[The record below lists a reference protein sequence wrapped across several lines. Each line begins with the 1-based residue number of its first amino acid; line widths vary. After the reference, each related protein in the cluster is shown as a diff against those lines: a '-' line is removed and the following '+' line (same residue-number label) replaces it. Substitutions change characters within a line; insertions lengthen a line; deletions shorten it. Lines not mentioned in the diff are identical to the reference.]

1 MNLKSL
7 LLYLTILCFFVTK
20 TLFAESIIEKGKNTV
35 VKNFNATKYILTP
48 PKVAFKKIK
57 NSLDQINNQ
66 CCEENFEQ
74 INELMKIKKDFEK
87 CINKKCYKYI
97 LPVYNPFKP
106 PLKVLV
112 LSKLDIIDD
121 FLLDNEK
128 TKYDNIIKSEQLENE
143 QDISKYKKKNKKL
156 KKTVDQMLKNY
167 QKRILILKEKNKIL
181 GDNFDLAYEM
191 LSKPNRKKL
200 DKILE

>member
-7 LLYLTILCFFVTK
+7 LLYLTILCFFLTK
-20 TLFAESIIEKGKNTV
+20 TLFAESVIEKSKNTV

>member
-1 MNLKSL
+1 MNLKCL
-7 LLYLTILCFFVTK
+7 LLYLTILCFFLTK
-20 TLFAESIIEKGKNTV
+20 TLFAETVIEKGKNTV

-48 PKVAFKKIK
+48 PKVALKKIK

-143 QDISKYKKKNKKL
+143 KDISKYKKKNKKL

-167 QKRILILKEKNKIL
+167 QKRILTLKEKNKIL

-191 LSKPNRKKL
+191 LSKPKRKKL

>member
-7 LLYLTILCFFVTK
+7 LLYLTILCFFLTK
-20 TLFAESIIEKGKNTV
+20 TLFAESVIEKSKNTV

-167 QKRILILKEKNKIL
+167 QKRILTLKEKNKIL

>member
-7 LLYLTILCFFVTK
+7 LLYLTILCCFLTK
-20 TLFAESIIEKGKNTV
+20 TLFAETVIEKGKNTV

-48 PKVAFKKIK
+48 PKVALKKIK

-167 QKRILILKEKNKIL
+167 QKRILTLKEKNKIL

>member
-7 LLYLTILCFFVTK
+7 LLYLTILCFFLTK
-20 TLFAESIIEKGKNTV
+20 TLFAESVIEKGKNTV

-167 QKRILILKEKNKIL
+167 QKRILTLKEKNKIL

>member
-121 FLLDNEK
+121 FLLNNEK

>member
-7 LLYLTILCFFVTK
+7 LFYLTILFFFLTK
-20 TLFAESIIEKGKNTV
+20 TLFAESVIEKGKNTV

-167 QKRILILKEKNKIL
+167 QKRILTLKEKNKIL

-200 DKILE
+200 DKIFT

>member
-7 LLYLTILCFFVTK
+7 LLYLTVLCFFLTK
-20 TLFAESIIEKGKNTV
+20 TLFAESVIEKGKNTV

-57 NSLDQINNQ
+57 NSLNQINNQ

-167 QKRILILKEKNKIL
+167 QKRILTLKEKNKIL

>member
-7 LLYLTILCFFVTK
+7 LLYLTILCFFLTK
-20 TLFAESIIEKGKNTV
+20 TLFAESVIEKGKNTV

-74 INELMKIKKDFEK
+74 IDELMKIKKDFEK

-167 QKRILILKEKNKIL
+167 QKRILTLKEKNKIL

>member
-128 TKYDNIIKSEQLENE
+128 TKYDNMIKSEQLENE

-167 QKRILILKEKNKIL
+167 QKRILTLKEKNKIL

>member
-1 MNLKSL
+1 M
-7 LLYLTILCFFVTK
+7 
-20 TLFAESIIEKGKNTV
+20 

-143 QDISKYKKKNKKL
+143 NDISKYKKKNKRL

-167 QKRILILKEKNKIL
+167 QKRILTLKEKNKIL

>member
-7 LLYLTILCFFVTK
+7 LLYLTILCFFLTK
-20 TLFAESIIEKGKNTV
+20 TLFAESVIEKSKNTV

-74 INELMKIKKDFEK
+74 IDELMKIKKDFEK

-167 QKRILILKEKNKIL
+167 QKRILTLKEKNKIL

>member
-167 QKRILILKEKNKIL
+167 QKRILTLKEKNKIL

>member
-7 LLYLTILCFFVTK
+7 LLYLTVLCFFLTK
-20 TLFAESIIEKGKNTV
+20 TLFAESVIEKGKNTV

-167 QKRILILKEKNKIL
+167 QKRILTLKEKNKIL

>member
-7 LLYLTILCFFVTK
+7 LLYLTVLCFFLTK
-20 TLFAESIIEKGKNTV
+20 TLFAESVIEKGKNTV

-57 NSLDQINNQ
+57 NSLNQINNQ

-167 QKRILILKEKNKIL
+167 QKRILTLKEKNKIL

-191 LSKPNRKKL
+191 LSKPKQKKL

>member
-121 FLLDNEK
+121 FLLNNEK

-167 QKRILILKEKNKIL
+167 QKRILTLKEKNKIL

>member
-7 LLYLTILCFFVTK
+7 LLYLTILCFFLTK
-20 TLFAESIIEKGKNTV
+20 TLSAESVIEKGKNTV

-167 QKRILILKEKNKIL
+167 QKRILTLKEKNKIL

>member
-7 LLYLTILCFFVTK
+7 LLYLTILCFFLTK
-20 TLFAESIIEKGKNTV
+20 TLFAESVIEKGKNTV

-128 TKYDNIIKSEQLENE
+128 TKYDNIIRSEQLENE

-167 QKRILILKEKNKIL
+167 QKRILTLKEKNKIL

>member
-7 LLYLTILCFFVTK
+7 LLYLTVLCFFLTK
-20 TLFAESIIEKGKNTV
+20 TLFAESVIEKGKNTV

-57 NSLDQINNQ
+57 NSLNQINNQ

-128 TKYDNIIKSEQLENE
+128 TKYDNIIRSEQLENE

-167 QKRILILKEKNKIL
+167 QKRILTLKEKNKIL

-191 LSKPNRKKL
+191 LSKPKQKKL

>member
-7 LLYLTILCFFVTK
+7 LFYLTILFFFLTK
-20 TLFAESIIEKGKNTV
+20 TLFAESVIEKGKNTV

-167 QKRILILKEKNKIL
+167 QKRILTLKEKNKIL

>member
-7 LLYLTILCFFVTK
+7 LFYLTILFFFLTK
-20 TLFAESIIEKGKNTV
+20 TLFAESVIEKGKNTV

-57 NSLDQINNQ
+57 NSLNQINNQ

-167 QKRILILKEKNKIL
+167 QKRILTLKEKNKIL

-191 LSKPNRKKL
+191 LSKPKQKKL